1 MTLDPPDL
9 SQENDVTLTEAEL
22 AEIADPQ
29 LRQRVAALIQRCDRL
44 QAEGQASQQHLEKL
58 KLQVHL
64 TQQMCQFKGGFLARV
79 SHELRSPLSGL
90 IGTHQLILNDLC
102 EDQDE
107 EREFL
112 ARAHEYSLKMVEM
125 LDIVLKVARA
135 EQGRSPLKVEPVRL
149 YDVFEEAR
157 ELSALQVANRNYHY
171 DVRMPEKT
179 LWVKA
184 DYKPLLQVLLHQIMT
199 AIDGMSEGS
208 LRLSSGQ
215 GSQNEVYIWLD
226 SPCPLDIWN
235 EPVEQLRSPPPEPT
249 IPVSAS
255 ELPHLS
261 AGLSWLVDYT
271 LLDIMGGQLEILQPP
286 PDAEAGWL
294 SRLQYRLQQVPP
306 PPETESE

>member
-1 MTLDPPDL
+1 MTLDHPDL

-22 AEIADPQ
+22 AQIADPQ
-29 LRQRVAALIQRCDRL
+29 LRQRVAALVEQCDRL
-44 QAEGQASQQHLEKL
+44 QAERQSSHKRLEDL
-58 KLQVHL
+58 QRQVHL
-64 TQQMCQFKGGFLARV
+64 TQEMCRFKGGFLARV

-102 EDQDE
+102 EDPEE
-107 EREFL
+107 ERDFL
-112 ARAHEYSLKMVEM
+112 SRAHEYSLKMVEM

-149 YDVFEEAR
+149 YDVFQEVR

-171 DVRMPEKT
+171 DVPMPKKT

-184 DYKPLLQVLLHQIMT
+184 DYKPLVQVLLHQVIT

-235 EPVEQLRSPPPEPT
+235 EPVEQLRSPPPEPK
-249 IPVSAS
+249 IPVSAT

-261 AGLSWLVDYT
+261 TGLSWLVDYT
-271 LLDIMGGQLEILQPP
+271 LLDIMGGQLDILQPP
-286 PDAEAGWL
+286 PDADAGWL
-294 SRLQYRLQQVPP
+294 SRLQYRLQQAPP
-306 PPETESE
+306 PPETESG

>member
-1 MTLDPPDL
+1 MTLDHPDL

-22 AEIADPQ
+22 AQIADPQ
-29 LRQRVAALIQRCDRL
+29 LRQRVAALVEQGDRL
-44 QAEGQASQQHLEKL
+44 QAERQSLLQRL
-58 KLQVHL
+58 KDLQLQLHL
-64 TQQMCQFKGGFLARV
+64 TQEMCRFKGGFLARI

-102 EDQDE
+102 ENQEE
-107 EREFL
+107 ERDFL
-112 ARAHEYSLKMVEM
+112 SRAHEYSLKMVEM

-149 YDVFEEAR
+149 YDVFEEVQ
-157 ELSALQVANRNYHY
+157 ELSAMQVANRNYHY
-171 DVRMPEKT
+171 DVQMPAGD
-179 LWVKA
+179 LWVEA
-184 DYKPLLQVLLHQIMT
+184 DYKPLVQVLLHQII
-199 AIDGMSEGS
+199 AAVDGMSEGS
-208 LRLSSGQ
+208 LRLSSQAGRDHDI
-215 GSQNEVYIWLD
+215 YIWLD

-235 EPVEQLRSPPPEPT
+235 EPIDQLRSPSPEPK
-249 IPVSAS
+249 IPVSAT

-271 LLDIMGGQLEILQPP
+271 LLEIMGGELDILQPP
-286 PDAEAGWL
+286 PDAESGWL